1 METNIQTIS
10 QQIEAKRAEIY
21 ALINSIDIDANYHLE
36 DEDLTSA
43 DNIRDTLDNS
53 NAFDVEI
60 IYYSRAIE
68 YLSKH
73 DSSLKISLSLAHE
86 MGFSLDKL
94 NSETLASILAT
105 ENVKEDFS
113 DIERELDE
121 LCEELQTLIE
131 EEEAA
136 EEETE
141 EEEEEEEN

>member
-10 QQIEAKRAEIY
+10 QQIEAKKAEIY

-60 IYYSRAIE
+60 IYFSNAIE

-73 DSSLKISLSLAHE
+73 DSSLIISLGLAHE

-105 ENVKEDFS
+105 ENVKEEFS
-113 DIERELDE
+113 TIERELDE

-131 EEEAA
+131 EEE
-136 EEETE
+136 TE
-141 EEEEEEEN
+141 EEEEEEEEEN

>member
-1 METNIQTIS
+1 MEATTQTIS

-21 ALINSIDIDANYHLE
+21 ALVNSIDIDANYHLE
-36 DEDLTSA
+36 DDDLTSA
-43 DNIRDTLDNS
+43 DNIRDTLEDS
-53 NAFDVEI
+53 NAFEVEI
-60 IYYSRAIE
+60 IYYTTAIE
-68 YLSKH
+68 YLRKH
-73 DSSLKISLSLAHE
+73 DSSLRTSLGLAHE

-94 NSETLASILAT
+94 NSETLASILAS

-113 DIERELDE
+113 GIERELDE

-141 EEEEEEEN
+141 EEEEEEN

>member
-1 METNIQTIS
+1 METTYQTIS

-21 ALINSIDIDANYHLE
+21 ALVNSIDIDANYHLE

-43 DNIRDTLDNS
+43 DNIRETLEDS
-53 NAFDVEI
+53 DAFNIEI
-60 IYYSRAIE
+60 IYHSNAIE
-68 YLSKH
+68 YLRKH
-73 DSSLKISLSLAHE
+73 DPSLETSLSLAHY

-94 NSETLASILAT
+94 NSETLASILAS
-105 ENVKEDFS
+105 ENVREDFS
-113 DIERELDE
+113 GIERELDE

-141 EEEEEEEN
+141 EEEEEEN